1 MSDRGR
7 DRDRDRRADPRDWD
21 EWHSNRRRDS
31 YIDTDRRN
39 DKYDDSPRK
48 YDKHYPYDKYHP
60 DDKHPEDNR
69 RFDKYSNLPLD
80 SYRPSSR
87 GRDERLDERVRGD
100 RSLGN
105 VRRPKSP
112 SIPPPPIP
120 TSPPP
125 SSSGAMGGSGGGG
138 DSGSGLVGMTGTSG
152 VGGTGSRDDRPAF
165 LTRNQRGLSSGEG
178 GSKIS
183 KIPLNKFAH
192 GLPPRPMS
200 PNATRN
206 SPINYGKSS
215 SEGGRPELLEGP
227 QSYGVEDRGKGRI
240 LGRGR
245 ERSVERGQYSGREE
259 KRRRGNSSNSEKRP
273 RKKDDV
279 REDGERRDNSS
290 DSTSDEEGQLKRET
304 SAASLKEFILAIR
317 ASISTSSS
325 LDLAIQ
331 HLQRLSSFRLSS
343 PELLDAARF
352 RIRDLESELK
362 TKLFVAQRTFGRLMR
377 HSLSIP
383 GVKEGDMTG
392 LDLDWVKDRL
402 DGMEEKVR
410 EVSDQVVGGVRDSRM
425 IREDVQMSWDGSGGV
440 RGVSGEFS
448 GEVQATSG
456 PSRPVQQFS
465 STGPTGPAGLSGPV
479 ARSGRLG
486 SFDQRRSSDPS
497 RRIIP
502 EGEAQDSGETAED
515 VVMISDGTRQAK
527 RSRARRMLENMLE
540 RLEAIEIRSEEI
552 ENQLYCFEGN
562 QRDPGIKSW
571 KELLDL
577 RDPDGRLRGARGGDS
592 VRVRRRIGD
601 DALGALGYEK
611 AGEVGGVHVR
621 GTRRGK
627 GMMKGR
633 SLGGNDLA
641 EGKNESEGMEVE
653 VGEEIEGKD
662 NVVGVKHGQ
671 EDQLE
676 MEIVEIASSEEGE
689 IADDVLLGI
698 DEEEKYRGEDIGR
711 VISVV
716 GKLRR
721 RVAKLEREVRD
732 LRGDKTS
739 QVTTGQ
745 TGIGE
750 DGQSGVAAGGRE
762 GGTVGKGEGGG
773 GETKAELGSDVLERL
788 KLELREEMVG
798 VAKRELH
805 KMAITYRLSAQQQH
819 QQQQQVHSRTPS
831 NPNPPNVNPT
841 IGTHVDSQLRRSSD
855 PTTIPPPNRTSINP
869 QNTFSPLNN
878 FQVVSNSPLNTMQT
892 LSNSPIINTNTV
904 SQHHPPSQL
913 HPQPQALLQSLSQAS
928 TQMQSQSQNQNQ
940 RSNSIG
946 QGPSI
951 QTFAAF
957 AAQMNQIHGVSNSS
971 GQSSN
976 YVQNQTVNLNQVQNQ
991 QLFNNKPLTGVSTS
1005 HMPFQRT
1012 TSLPSS
1018 PLTNTP
1024 RPPLQPSFPTSQSF
1038 SGTNSQSIP
1047 QIHSNSYSNSHPNMN
1062 SNVNSNPTI
1071 NPNLIHQINQIPKT
1085 GSIPGFIPIE
1095 QFAIEVYPHYLS
1107 SAQQDGHDPAQLGK
1121 SQDALNLA
1129 YREYFKNTMEKAA
1142 LHLDSQQKGLIQQ
1155 QQQQQ
1160 RDNEM
1165 VSQISPV
1172 GQHHNIQ
1179 HQHVQMTH
1187 VSPVQQQQM
1196 IQSQRPQVTHV
1207 SPIQQ
1212 QQMVHSQ
1219 RQQYTQQSNHMSIP
1233 QNQIRTLAQSADQRQ
1248 IEQYNQIIRQQQQ
1261 QQFLADQHQSQQQ
1274 INQNNQSVH
1283 GQNVNYP
1290 NQSMQNNNGQNQMG
1304 RNDSPNLPITSTQ
1317 EIISLVQTTNL
1328 GSQSSGGNTGNDVIE
1343 GQGGKEKEV
1352 KVEHV

>member
-31 YIDTDRRN
+31 YMDTDRRN

-48 YDKHYPYDKYHP
+48 YDKHHPYDKYHP

-80 SYRPSSR
+80 SYRPSGR

-138 DSGSGLVGMTGTSG
+138 DSGSGLVGMT
-152 VGGTGSRDDRPAF
+152 VKEED
-165 LTRNQRGLSSGEG
+165 
-178 GSKIS
+178 
-183 KIPLNKFAH
+183 
-192 GLPPRPMS
+192 
-200 PNATRN
+200 
-206 SPINYGKSS
+206 
-215 SEGGRPELLEGP
+215 PELLEGP

-440 RGVSGEFS
+440 RGASGDFS
-448 GEVQATSG
+448 GEVQPTSG
-456 PSRPVQQFS
+456 PSRPIQQFP
-465 STGPTGPAGLSGPV
+465 STGPTGPAGFSGPV

-497 RRIIP
+497 RQTIP
-502 EGEAQDSGETAED
+502 EGEAQDLAETAED
-515 VVMISDGTRQAK
+515 VDMISDDTRQAK

-540 RLEAIEIRSEEI
+540 RLEAIEMRSEEI

-662 NVVGVKHGQ
+662 NVFGKKHGQ

-689 IADDVLLGI
+689 IADDVLLGME
-698 DEEEKYRGEDIGR
+698 EEEKYRDEDIGR

-732 LRGDKTS
+732 LRGSQTS
-739 QVTTGQ
+739 QVSTGQ
-745 TGIGE
+745 TGIAE
-750 DGQSGVAAGGRE
+750 DGQSGVAEGGKE

-855 PTTIPPPNRTSINP
+855 PTTILPPNRTSINP

-928 TQMQSQSQNQNQ
+928 TQMQSQNQNQ

-951 QTFAAF
+951 QTF

-1005 HMPFQRT
+1005 HIPFQRT

-1018 PLTNTP
+1018 PLSNTP

-1047 QIHSNSYSNSHPNMN
+1047 QIHSNSYSNSHPNP
-1062 SNVNSNPTI
+1062 NVNSNPTI

-1107 SAQQDGHDPAQLGK
+1107 SAQQNGHDPVQLVK
-1121 SQDALNLA
+1121 SQDALNFA
-1129 YREYFKNTMEKAA
+1129 YREHFRSTMEKAT
-1142 LHLDSQQKGLIQQ
+1142 LHLDNQQKGLIQQ

-1160 RDNEM
+1160 RENGM
-1165 VSQISPV
+1165 VSQLSPV

-1196 IQSQRPQVTHV
+1196 IQSQRPQMTHV

-1274 INQNNQSVH
+1274 VNQNNQSVH

-1290 NQSMQNNNGQNQMG
+1290 NQSIQNNNGQNQMG
-1304 RNDSPNLPITSTQ
+1304 RDDSPILPITSTQ
-1317 EIISLVQTTNL
+1317 EIISLGPTTSMN
-1328 GSQSSGGNTGNDVIE
+1328 SQSSGGNTGNDVIE